1 MSMFKPSDFNH
12 KADFGTVES
21 RQNPNNG
28 SIKKTFVKQFSMCYA
43 PKTRTLNQQYQIQG
57 TALDNTK
64 IIVVRHNAA
73 VEGIKVAQ
81 IDSVMYDIVQY
92 SPDESNA
99 IIAYDFV
106 TLKRRA

>member
-1 MSMFKPSDFNH
+1 MATFKPSDFNR
-12 KADFGTVES
+12 KVDFGTVVS

-28 SIKKTFVKQFSMCYA
+28 SIKKTFVKQFSLWYA

-57 TALDNTK
+57 TALDNTTV
-64 IIVVRHNAA
+64 IVVRHNTA
-73 VEGIKVAQ
+73 VEGVKVAQ
-81 IDSVMYDIVQY
+81 INGVMYDIMQY

>member
-1 MSMFKPSDFNH
+1 MATFKPSDFNR

-21 RQNPNNG
+21 KQNPNNG
-28 SIKKTFVKQFSMCYA
+28 SIKKIFVKQFNLWYA

-64 IIVVRHNAA
+64 VIVVRHNPA
-73 VEGIKVAQ
+73 VEGVKVSQ
-81 IDSVMYDIVQY
+81 IDGVMYDIVQY
-92 SPDESNA
+92 SPDESNS

>member
-1 MSMFKPSDFNH
+1 MVTTKPADFNR

-21 RQNPNNG
+21 VQNPNNG
-28 SIKKTFVKQFSMCYA
+28 SIKKSFVKQFSLWYA

-57 TALDNTK
+57 TELDNTK
-64 IIVVRHNAA
+64 VIMVRHNTA

-81 IDSVMYDIVQY
+81 IDGMMYDIVQY
-92 SPDESNA
+92 SPDESNS

>member
-1 MSMFKPSDFNH
+1 MATFKHSDFNR

-21 RQNPNNG
+21 KQNPNNG
-28 SIKKTFVKQFSMCYA
+28 SIKKTFVKQFSLWYA
-43 PKTRTLNQQYQIQG
+43 PKTRTLSQQYQIQG

-64 IIVVRHNAA
+64 VIVVRHNPA
-73 VEGIKVAQ
+73 VEGVKVAQ
-81 IDSVMYDIVQY
+81 IDDVMYDIVQY
-92 SPDESNA
+92 SPDESNS

>member
-1 MSMFKPSDFNH
+1 MTTFKPSDFNR

-21 RQNPNNG
+21 KQNPNNG
-28 SIKKTFVKQFSMCYA
+28 SIKKTFVKQFSLWYA

-64 IIVVRHNAA
+64 IIVVRHNTA

-81 IDSVMYDIVQY
+81 IDGVMYDIVQY
-92 SPDESNA
+92 SPDESNI

-106 TLKRRA
+106 TLKRRS

>member
-1 MSMFKPSDFNH
+1 MATFKPSDFNH

-28 SIKKTFVKQFSMCYA
+28 SIKKTFVKQFSMWYA

>member
-1 MSMFKPSDFNH
+1 MATFKPSDFNR
-12 KADFGTVES
+12 KVDFGTVVS

-28 SIKKTFVKQFSMCYA
+28 SIKKTFVKQFSLWYA

-64 IIVVRHNAA
+64 VIVVRHNTA

-81 IDSVMYDIVQY
+81 IDSVIYDIVQY

-106 TLKRRA
+106 TLKRRT

>member
-1 MSMFKPSDFNH
+1 MATFKPSDFNR

-21 RQNPNNG
+21 KQNPNIG
-28 SIKKTFVKQFSMCYA
+28 SIKKTFVKQFSLWYA
-43 PKTRTLNQQYQIQG
+43 PKTRTLNQQYQLQG
-57 TALDNTK
+57 TSLENTK
-64 IIVVRHNAA
+64 VIVVRHNTA
-73 VEGIKVAQ
+73 VEGIKVSQ
-81 IDSVMYDIVQY
+81 LDGVMYDVVQY

>member
-1 MSMFKPSDFNH
+1 MATFKPSDFNR

-21 RQNPNNG
+21 KQNPNNG
-28 SIKKTFVKQFSMCYA
+28 SIKKTFVKQFSLWYA

-57 TALDNTK
+57 TMLDNTK
-64 IIVVRHNAA
+64 VIVVRHNTA
-73 VEGIKVAQ
+73 VEGTKVVQ

-106 TLKRRA
+106 TLKRKA

>member
-1 MSMFKPSDFNH
+1 MKPADFNR

-21 RQNPNNG
+21 VQNPDNG
-28 SIKKTFVKQFSMCYA
+28 SIKKSFVKQFSLWYA

-64 IIVVRHNAA
+64 VIVVRHNKS

-81 IDSVMYDIVQY
+81 IDSVMYDVVQY
-92 SPDESNA
+92 SPDESNSV
-99 IIAYDFV
+99 ITYDFV

>member
-1 MSMFKPSDFNH
+1 MAMFKPSDFNH
-12 KADFGTVES
+12 KTDFGTVES
-21 RQNPNNG
+21 KQNPNNG
-28 SIKKTFVKQFSMCYA
+28 SIKKTFIKQFSMWYA

-99 IIAYDFV
+99 VIAYDFV

>member
-1 MSMFKPSDFNH
+1 MVTTKPADFNR

-21 RQNPNNG
+21 VQNPNNG
-28 SIKKTFVKQFSMCYA
+28 SIKKRFVKQFSLWYA

-57 TALDNTK
+57 TELDNTK
-64 IIVVRHNAA
+64 VIMVRHNTA

-81 IDSVMYDIVQY
+81 IDGMMYDIVQY
-92 SPDESNA
+92 SPDESNS

>member
-1 MSMFKPSDFNH
+1 MAMFKPSDFNN

-21 RQNPNNG
+21 SQNPNNG
-28 SIKKTFVKQFSMCYA
+28 SIKKAFVKQFSLWYA

-64 IIVVRHNAA
+64 VIVVRHNTA

-99 IIAYDFV
+99 IISYDFV
-106 TLKRRA
+106 TLRRRA

>member
-1 MSMFKPSDFNH
+1 MATFKPSDFNR
-12 KADFGTVES
+12 KADFGTVKTV
-21 RQNPNNG
+21 QNPDNG
-28 SIKKTFVKQFSMCYA
+28 SIKKTFVKQFSLWYA

-64 IIVVRHNAA
+64 VIVVRHNTA

-81 IDSVMYDIVQY
+81 IDSVMYDVVQY

>member
-1 MSMFKPSDFNH
+1 MAMFKPSDFNH

-21 RQNPNNG
+21 KQNPDNG
-28 SIKKTFVKQFSMCYA
+28 SIKKTFVKQFSLWYA

-57 TALDNTK
+57 TALDNTAV
-64 IIVVRHNAA
+64 IVVRHNTA
-73 VEGIKVAQ
+73 VEGVKVAQ
-81 IDSVMYDIVQY
+81 INGVMYDIMQY

>member
-1 MSMFKPSDFNH
+1 MAMFKPSDFNR

-21 RQNPNNG
+21 KQNPNNG
-28 SIKKTFVKQFSMCYA
+28 SIKKTFIKQFSLWYA
-43 PKTRTLNQQYQIQG
+43 PKTRTLNQQYQIKG
-57 TALDNTK
+57 TELDNTK
-64 IIVVRHNAA
+64 VIVVRHNTA

-81 IDSVMYDIVQY
+81 IDGMLYDIVQY
-92 SPDESNA
+92 SPDESNS

>member
-1 MSMFKPSDFNH
+1 MAMFKPSDFNH

-28 SIKKTFVKQFSMCYA
+28 SIKKTFVKQFSMWYA

>member
-1 MSMFKPSDFNH
+1 MAMFKPSDFNH
-12 KADFGTVES
+12 KAYFGTVES
-21 RQNPNNG
+21 KQNPDNG
-28 SIKKTFVKQFSMCYA
+28 SIKKTFVKQFSLWYA
-43 PKTRTLNQQYQIQG
+43 SKTRTLNQQYQIQG

-64 IIVVRHNAA
+64 VIVVRHNPA
-73 VEGIKVAQ
+73 VEGVKVAQ